1 MTTLTYR
8 QVRDEYQQIASQH
21 IQLTTSS
28 RTTHLEVILDVL
40 GAAAVSQ
47 KSLDGACKNL
57 RHAPTSP
64 AVLYQLR
71 QGWLAG
77 CSLEELEEQLNGM
90 LVAQLPDYIRGN
102 EHQVAIDLTFIP
114 YHGQV
119 HQDEKEVRRS
129 RAKSGTTHFHVY
141 ASAYIIKKNKRV
153 TVAVAYF
160 QAGES
165 LLILLKS
172 LLKRLKELD
181 IGLKRLLIDRQFAS
195 VQIIRYLEQ
204 QPWQSIMPVPARGKT
219 LKQIKSS
226 AKRSCQRQYT
236 MTSSED
242 GSVNFTL
249 HVVCKYARG
258 RRGKHG
264 IDRLLFAVLGQPWR
278 SSSFALAETYDRRF
292 GVETS
297 YRQMNSVRI
306 RTSSRDPKLRLLF
319 VMLAFFL
326 LNLWVYLNWA
336 ILAIPRRGGRW
347 LDQSLF
353 RLKCFCNFLD
363 HAIGEKRKFVLSV
376 SQPSDVF

>member
-1 MTTLTYR
+1 MTTLNYQ
-8 QVRDEYQQIASQH
+8 QVRNEYQRAASQH

-28 RTTHLEVILDVL
+28 RTSHLDVILDVL
-40 GAAAVSQ
+40 GIAAVSQ
-47 KSLDGACKNL
+47 GSLDGACKNL
-57 RHAPTSP
+57 HNAPTSP

-71 QGWLAG
+71 KGWLEDS
-77 CSLEELEEQLNGM
+77 SLEQLESQLNKL
-90 LVAQLPDYIRGN
+90 LVARLPDYIRDN
-102 EHQVAIDLTFIP
+102 DHQVAIDLTFIP
-114 YHGQV
+114 YHGQA

-129 RAKSGTTHFHVY
+129 KAKSGTTHFHAY

-165 LLILLKS
+165 LLMLLKC

-181 IGLKRLLIDRQFAS
+181 IGVKRLLVDRHFAS
-195 VQIIRYLEQ
+195 VQIIRHLEQ
-204 QPWQSIMPVPARGKT
+204 QPWQSIMPVPARGKK

-226 AKRSCQRQYT
+226 AKRSGQRQYT

-242 GSVNFTL
+242 GSVTFTL
-249 HVVCKYARG
+249 HVVCKYSMG

-264 IDRLLFAVLGQPWR
+264 IDRLLFAVLGQSWS
-278 SSSFALAETYDRRF
+278 SSSFALAETYQRRF

-297 YRQMNSVRI
+297 YRLMNSVRI
-306 RTSSRDPKLRLLF
+306 HTTSRDPKLRLLF
-319 VMLAFFL
+319 VILAFFL

-347 LDQSLF
+347 LDQNLF
-353 RLKCFCNFLD
+353 RLKRFCNFLH
-363 HAIGEKRKFVLSV
+363 HAIGDKRKIVLSV
-376 SQPSDVF
+376 SQPTDVF